1 MQDVEMTDQLARR
14 ENARHHRITQ
24 FARRKHALQERVELI
39 LFVQTNT

>member
-14 ENARHHRITQ
+14 ENARHRQITQ

-39 LFVQTNT
+39 LFVQTTT